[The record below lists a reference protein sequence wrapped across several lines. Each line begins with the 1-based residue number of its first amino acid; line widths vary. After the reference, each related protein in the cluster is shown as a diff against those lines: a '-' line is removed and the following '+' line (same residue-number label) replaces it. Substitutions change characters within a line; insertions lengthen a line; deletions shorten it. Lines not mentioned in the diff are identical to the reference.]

1 MRQPTLHTSRLM
13 LRPFKMADAP
23 AVQRLLA
30 AREIAEMTA
39 NIPHP
44 YEDGMAEEWIL
55 SHTSVAVLHYAFAE
69 LNLNRVFAS
78 HYTKNPASGRVM
90 QKIGMRYEGLQ
101 RQHRLK
107 WENFEDLALYGIL
120 RDDWLAMQSISDEI

>member
-1 MRQPTLHTSRLM
+1 MSMRQPTLQTSRLT

-55 SHTSVAVLHYAFAE
+55 SHTLAREDDEGASFAITLRGE
-69 LNLNRVFAS
+69 ESLTPTFCGAMGISINAAMPN
-78 HYTKNPASGRVM
+78 SGLGYW
-90 QKIGMRYEGLQ
+90 IG
-101 RQHRLK
+101 
-107 WENFEDLALYGIL
+107 
-120 RDDWLAMQSISDEI
+120 